1 MFGRKKEKK
10 KGLTDAERKAQV
22 KAAREAAERGED
34 PGSAARSQADA
45 EMEAHLASVAGGG
58 KHRTEML
65 SSVLSESVPSAALTR
80 IRANRLFFI
89 QDDAGEASLAMMLY
103 VDKIGG
109 LDAHVAKT
117 DPDKGQFVQLINGQ
131 HVHVYASEEFMNEGK
146 FLIIPDPETLE
157 ALNEFLFLTD
167 PARFAGFIPTLVSWN
182 ETGEMAF
189 DERGDAPRSYDW
201 FLAISKNETTD
212 VYAACTEIG
221 VYDDGQED
229 SQDMTE
235 GPGAPGT
242 PAPAEPQGQVPDDE
256 RLGFGE
262 YDPMESVPE
271 GYDDDEAPG
280 FVPESVVAAPTTA
293 TKDGLSH
300 QMDQISCPKCGLP
313 CPATGCDTCGWRPG
327 EDDEEEDDEVIDEDY
342 SPDAI
347 EEASKYVFYQDDIRL
362 TVDVGAFD
370 QAFASKSTFVPLDDV
385 RGSGLVAEH
394 ATQVIRNANEALR
407 ALHQDNIDTL
417 RRRFTV
423 LMGQKCAEI
432 HDALDMRIDSSTRY
446 GNSRRE
452 AEQAKVDRM
461 AAIPGEIEARQ
472 TALREAWEKEKASAG
487 EAAAAKARQEYE
499 DRYRRA
505 HADALSKIRSELED
519 ASLLEYDK
527 DIRAIVDLRKEEA
540 NSLMNKY
547 VQETVNQLCADY
559 EGMLAEEK
567 ALRDRYLAEIQEY
580 VNTNMA
586 YEDARTQ
593 SMNRQLEDNSKADA
607 ARREMET
614 RLAAKDVDHRS
625 AIAVLEARIAE
636 SNATVNTVRET
647 YDSRLAE
654 TQRRAADAEAQ
665 LSELLDKF
673 SEQRK
678 EIQAEIQKQYESR
691 IQTLTNDKI
700 ATQEHLAHTQRI
712 YEATR
717 AAEQKNRTLRA
728 VAMGTGITAA
738 ICVGFVLGGLM
749 YPARPMAEGGGPVG
763 SGQTSISQPA
773 PASPSSA
780 SDIFSAPAPSR
791 VESSGTLNGLSDTK
805 PEKDDG
811 NKADSTVAGVA
822 GLEDEDDDQLSSG
835 DTSSDTDDAK

>member
-58 KHRTEML
+58 KRRTEML
-65 SSVLSESVPSAALTR
+65 SSILSESVPSAALTR
-80 IRANRLFFI
+80 IRANRLFCI

-131 HVHVYASEEFMNEGK
+131 HIHVYASEEFMNEGK

-212 VYAACTEIG
+212 VYAACAEIG

-229 SQDMTE
+229 DQDAAE
-235 GPGAPGT
+235 GPGVPGT
-242 PAPAEPQGQVPDDE
+242 PAPAEPQGQVFDDE

-271 GYDDDEAPG
+271 GYDDDETLG
-280 FVPESVVAAPTTA
+280 FAPESVVAAPTTA

-313 CPATGCDTCGWRPG
+313 CSATGCDTCGWRPG
-327 EDDEEEDDEVIDEDY
+327 EDDDDEDDEVIDEDY

-432 HDALDMRIDSSTRY
+432 HDALDMRIDASTRY
-446 GNSRRE
+446 GESRRD

-461 AAIPGEIEARQ
+461 AAMSGEIEARQ

-499 DRYRRA
+499 DRYRRS
-505 HADALSKIRSELED
+505 HADALSKVRSELED

-527 DIRAIVDLRKEEA
+527 DIRSIVNLRKEDA
-540 NSLMNKY
+540 DSLMNRY
-547 VQETVNQLCADY
+547 IQETINQLCADY
-559 EGMLAEEK
+559 ETMLAEEK
-567 ALRDRYLAEIQEY
+567 ALRDRYLAEIREY

-625 AIAVLEARIAE
+625 VIAVLEARIAE

-717 AAEQKNRTLRA
+717 AAEHKNRTLRA

-780 SDIFSAPAPSR
+780 SDIFSTPAPSR
-791 VESSGTLNGLSDTK
+791 IESSGTLDGLSDTK
-805 PEKDDG
+805 PEKDDANEG
-811 NKADSTVAGVA
+811 GSMVAGVA
-822 GLEDEDDDQLSSG
+822 GLEDEDDDQVSSG
-835 DTSSDTDDAK
+835 DTSSDADDKK